1 MDPLAQLERALAAS
15 ERAVAQETRDVD
27 AIEQRRRVVEAN
39 IDVVQAENQRLREV
53 LAAKRAELSAARD
66 DKREVE
72 REMNARAEAVKEM
85 EELLR
90 ARDVEEEQR
99 KNRRLRAM
107 REEIEKEEFMHT
119 AMKRAREDMDVCQK
133 IRELTRNFEGG
144 PLVTDDDELSER
156 IPRDVLDALRQIA
169 ELREENEA
177 KKRSLLEGD
186 GGGDG
191 AGAPSQQG
199 VAVDAGT
206 DVMR

>member
-1 MDPLAQLERALAAS
+1 
-15 ERAVAQETRDVD
+15 
-27 AIEQRRRVVEAN
+27 
-39 IDVVQAENQRLREV
+39 
-53 LAAKRAELSAARD
+53 
-66 DKREVE
+66 
-72 REMNARAEAVKEM
+72 
-85 EELLR
+85 
-90 ARDVEEEQR
+90 
-99 KNRRLRAM
+99 
-107 REEIEKEEFMHT
+107 MHT